1 MFLIIFILYI
11 LLSIIIV
18 IIIMLVVIRPCTE
31 DDVFASD
38 HLTVQGV
45 EDGLV
50 VEVAVVQDE
59 VLDTILEL
67 SVLLLLQPL
76 LQVLELHRGL

>member
-1 MFLIIFILYI
+1 MLIVTI
-11 LLSIIIV
+11 
-18 IIIMLVVIRPCTE
+18 PCAE
-31 DDVFASD
+31 DDVVAAD
-38 HLTVQGV
+38 HLSVQGV

-67 SVLLLLQPL
+67 SVLLLQPL
-76 LQVLELHRGL
+76 L

>member
-1 MFLIIFILYI
+1 
-11 LLSIIIV
+11 
-18 IIIMLVVIRPCTE
+18 MLKVTLPSAE
-31 DDVFASD
+31 DDVVATD
-38 HLTVQGV
+38 HLSVQDV
-45 EDGLV
+45 EDRLV
-50 VEVAVVQDE
+50 VLVAVVQDE

>member
-1 MFLIIFILYI
+1 MLIVTLP
-11 LLSIIIV
+11 SA
-18 IIIMLVVIRPCTE
+18 E
-31 DDVFASD
+31 DDVVATD
-38 HLTVQGV
+38 HLSVQGV

-67 SVLLLLQPL
+67 SVLLLQPL
-76 LQVLELHRGL
+76 LQVLELQRGL

>member
-1 MFLIIFILYI
+1 MLIVTLP
-11 LLSIIIV
+11 SA
-18 IIIMLVVIRPCTE
+18 E
-31 DDVFASD
+31 DDVVATD
-38 HLTVQGV
+38 HLSVQGV

-50 VEVAVVQDE
+50 VLVAVVQDE

>member
-1 MFLIIFILYI
+1 MLIVTI
-11 LLSIIIV
+11 
-18 IIIMLVVIRPCTE
+18 PCTE
-31 DDVFASD
+31 DDVFATD
-38 HLTVQGV
+38 HLSVQGV

-50 VEVAVVQDE
+50 ILVAVVHDE

>member
-1 MFLIIFILYI
+1 MLIVTLP
-11 LLSIIIV
+11 SA
-18 IIIMLVVIRPCTE
+18 E
-31 DDVFASD
+31 DDVVATD
-38 HLTVQGV
+38 HLSVQGV

-50 VEVAVVQDE
+50 VLVDVVQDE

>member
-1 MFLIIFILYI
+1 MLI
-11 LLSIIIV
+11 V
-18 IIIMLVVIRPCTE
+18 TMPCAE
-31 DDVFASD
+31 DDVFAADRLSF
-38 HLTVQGV
+38 QGV

>member
-1 MFLIIFILYI
+1 M
-11 LLSIIIV
+11 
-18 IIIMLVVIRPCTE
+18 PCAE
-31 DDVFASD
+31 DDVFAAD
-38 HLTVQGV
+38 HLSVQGV

-59 VLDTILEL
+59 VLDALVAQL
-67 SVLLLLQPL
+67 VLLLQPL

>member
-1 MFLIIFILYI
+1 MVMLIVTI
-11 LLSIIIV
+11 
-18 IIIMLVVIRPCTE
+18 PCAE
-31 DDVFASD
+31 DDVVAAD
-38 HLTVQGV
+38 HLSVQGV

-67 SVLLLLQPL
+67 SVLLLQPL
-76 LQVLELHRGL
+76 LQVLELQRGL

>member
-1 MFLIIFILYI
+1 MIIN
-11 LLSIIIV
+11 IIIIILN
-18 IIIMLVVIRPCTE
+18 IIIMLIVTLPSAE
-31 DDVFASD
+31 DDVVATD
-38 HLTVQGV
+38 HLSVQDV

-50 VEVAVVQDE
+50 VLVAVVQDE